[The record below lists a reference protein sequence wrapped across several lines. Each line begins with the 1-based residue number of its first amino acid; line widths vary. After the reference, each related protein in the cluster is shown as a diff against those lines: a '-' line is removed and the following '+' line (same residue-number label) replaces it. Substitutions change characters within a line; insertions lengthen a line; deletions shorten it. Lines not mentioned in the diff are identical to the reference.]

1 MEQDPFLKE
10 DYILKIDK
18 EGTWF
23 YNDLPIINKN
33 IYRFFNQHIEKD
45 KDGGYFLR
53 IGKETCQL
61 VVEDT
66 PYVVVSVDHLSLG
79 TGKKEIFKIRL
90 NDESEE
96 ALDLSTF
103 YIGKNNVPYCRVKN
117 GEFPARFLRSPYY
130 CLAQHI
136 HQEGA
141 ARFYLILNKEKFY
154 IQIFS

>member
-1 MEQDPFLKE
+1 MEPDPVLKE
-10 DYILKIDK
+10 KYILKIDK
-18 EGTWF
+18 EGNWF

-45 KDGGYFLR
+45 KYGGYVLR
-53 IGKETCQL
+53 IGPETCPL

-66 PYVVVSVDHLSLG
+66 PYVVVDVDQESFG
-79 TGKKEIFKIRL
+79 AGKEEIFKIRL

-103 YIGKNNVPYCRVKN
+103 YIGKNHVPYCRVKN

-130 CLAQHI
+130 RLAQHI
-136 HQEGA
+136 RQEGET
-141 ARFYLILNKEKFY
+141 RFYLILNQKKFY
-154 IQIFS
+154 ISIFS